1 MAGDGKLFGGGRER
15 GMLDVEKT
23 RKILSRDHIAM
34 TTAAAAAAGC
44 NNDKADVV
52 QLTRQVTQ

>member
-15 GMLDVEKT
+15 GMLGVEKT
-23 RKILSRDHIAM
+23 RKILSRDHTAM
-34 TTAAAAAAGC
+34 ATAAAAAGC